1 MVVANQNQHLHHQ
14 LKQINMNKELKELI
28 ESKKSDGKTKKGCS
42 SCKKKKEPIKL
53 PELIEEEEIY
63 IPSHNDIVLAYIELG
78 NRVLDKRQFINK
90 VYNSLFNEDFNFGCR
105 SCVNGQARRLKNYI
119 TEVLKLHI

>member
-1 MVVANQNQHLHHQ
+1 
-14 LKQINMNKELKELI
+14 MNKELKELI

-90 VYNSLFNEDFNFGCR
+90 VYNKGFNLLPTFINKVYSSLFNEDFNFGCR

-119 TEVLKLHI
+119 TEVLKVHI